1 MKTTEFIGAAE
12 RQLYELASRM
22 VAYNAGD
29 PKRIQHLIKVHYFA
43 RMIGLAE
50 HVDEATQLIL
60 EAAAIVHDI
69 GIRICEQKYG
79 VCDGKH
85 QELEGPVIAR
95 TMLEPLG
102 FEDSVIDRVC
112 YLVAHHHTYQ
122 DINGLDYQILVEAD
136 FLVNLYEDNASREAA
151 EHALQRIFRTESG
164 KSICRDMFGLTEG
177 TADQAGTISIQ

>member
-12 RQLYELASRM
+12 RQLHELASRM
-22 VAYNAGD
+22 IAYNAGD

-50 HVDEATQLIL
+50 HVNEATQLIL

-85 QELEGPVIAR
+85 QELEGPDEAR
-95 TMLEPLG
+95 KVG
-102 FEDSVIDRVC
+102 
-112 YLVAHHHTYQ
+112 HHHTY
-122 DINGLDYQILVEAD
+122 DSIIGIDYQILVEAD
-136 FLVNLYEDNASREAA
+136 FLVNIYEDNLPSDAIRKVREKIFKTSVGR
-151 EHALQRIFRTESG
+151 ALLDT
-164 KSICRDMFGLTEG
+164 MFGVEKR
-177 TADQAGTISIQ
+177 

>member
-12 RQLYELASRM
+12 RQLHELASRM

-50 HVDEATQLIL
+50 HVDEVTQLIL

-85 QELEGPVIAR
+85 QELEGPDEAR
-95 TMLEPLG
+95 KLLTDMGTFSEAQI
-102 FEDSVIDRVC
+102 ERIC
-112 YLVAHHHTYQ
+112 WLVGHHHTY
-122 DINGLDYQILVEAD
+122 DSIN
-136 FLVNLYEDNASREAA
+136 EDNLPADAICKVREKIFKTSAGR
-151 EHALQRIFRTESG
+151 ALLDT
-164 KSICRDMFGLTEG
+164 MFGVEKR
-177 TADQAGTISIQ
+177 

>member
-50 HVDEATQLIL
+50 HVDEAT
-60 EAAAIVHDI
+60 DI

-85 QELEGPVIAR
+85 QELEGPDEAR
-95 TMLEPLG
+95 KLLTDMGTFSEVQI
-102 FEDSVIDRVC
+102 ERIC
-112 YLVAHHHTYQ
+112 WLVGHHHTY
-122 DINGLDYQILVEAD
+122 DSITEIDYQILVEAD
-136 FLVNLYEDNASREAA
+136 FLVNIYEDNLPADAIRKVREKIFKTSAGR
-151 EHALQRIFRTESG
+151 ALL
-164 KSICRDMFGLTEG
+164 DMMFGVEKR
-177 TADQAGTISIQ
+177 

>member
-85 QELEGPVIAR
+85 QELEGPDEAR
-95 TMLEPLG
+95 KLLTDMGTFSEVQI
-102 FEDSVIDRVC
+102 ERIC
-112 YLVAHHHTYQ
+112 WLVGHHHTY
-122 DINGLDYQILVEAD
+122 DSITGIDYQILVEAD
-136 FLVNLYEDNASREAA
+136 FLVNKEL
-151 EHALQRIFRTESG
+151 
-164 KSICRDMFGLTEG
+164 K
-177 TADQAGTISIQ
+177 

>member
-85 QELEGPVIAR
+85 QEQEGPAEAR
-95 TMLEPLG
+95 KLLTDMGTFSEAQI
-102 FEDSVIDRVC
+102 ERIC
-112 YLVAHHHTYQ
+112 WLVGHHHTY
-122 DINGLDYQILVEAD
+122 DSITGIDYQILVEAD
-136 FLVNLYEDNASREAA
+136 FLVNIYEDNLPVDAICKVREKIFKTSAGR
-151 EHALQRIFRTESG
+151 ALLDT
-164 KSICRDMFGLTEG
+164 MFGVENNTL
-177 TADQAGTISIQ
+177 

>member
-12 RQLYELASRM
+12 RHLHELASKM

-50 HVDEATQLIL
+50 HV

-85 QELEGPVIAR
+85 QEQEGPAEAR
-95 TMLEPLG
+95 KLLTDMGTFSEAQI
-102 FEDSVIDRVC
+102 ERIC
-112 YLVAHHHTYQ
+112 WLVGHHHTY
-122 DINGLDYQILVEAD
+122 DSITEIDYQILVEAD
-136 FLVNLYEDNASREAA
+136 FLVNIYEDNLPADAICKVREKIFKTSAGR
-151 EHALQRIFRTESG
+151 ALLDT
-164 KSICRDMFGLTEG
+164 MFGVEKHKQKL
-177 TADQAGTISIQ
+177 IIP

>member
-85 QELEGPVIAR
+85 QEQEGPAEAR
-95 TMLEPLG
+95 KLLTDMGTFSEAQI
-102 FEDSVIDRVC
+102 ERIC
-112 YLVAHHHTYQ
+112 WLVGHHHT
-122 DINGLDYQILVEAD
+122 
-136 FLVNLYEDNASREAA
+136 
-151 EHALQRIFRTESG
+151 
-164 KSICRDMFGLTEG
+164 
-177 TADQAGTISIQ
+177 

>member
-12 RQLYELASRM
+12 RQLHELASRM

-50 HVDEATQLIL
+50 HVDEVTQLIL

-85 QELEGPVIAR
+85 QEQEGPAEAR
-95 TMLEPLG
+95 KLLTDMGTFSEAQI
-102 FEDSVIDRVC
+102 ERIC
-112 YLVAHHHTYQ
+112 WLVGHHHTY
-122 DINGLDYQILVEAD
+122 DSITG
-136 FLVNLYEDNASREAA
+136 FLVNIYEDNLPADAIRKVREKIFKTSAGR
-151 EHALQRIFRTESG
+151 ALLET
-164 KSICRDMFGLTEG
+164 MFGVENNTL
-177 TADQAGTISIQ
+177 

>member
-79 VCDGKH
+79 VCEWK
-85 QELEGPVIAR
+85 
-95 TMLEPLG
+95 
-102 FEDSVIDRVC
+102 
-112 YLVAHHHTYQ
+112 
-122 DINGLDYQILVEAD
+122 
-136 FLVNLYEDNASREAA
+136 ASGAGR
-151 EHALQRIFRTESG
+151 SG
-164 KSICRDMFGLTEG
+164 RSPE
-177 TADQAGTISIQ
+177 TADGYGDIF